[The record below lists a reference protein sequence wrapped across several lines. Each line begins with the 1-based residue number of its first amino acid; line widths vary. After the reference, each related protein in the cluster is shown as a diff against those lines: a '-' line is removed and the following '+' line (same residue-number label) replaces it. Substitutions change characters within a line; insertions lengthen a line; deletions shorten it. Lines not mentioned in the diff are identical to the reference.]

1 MSTLTQWDLY
11 GKDLSGHPLPA
22 EAMEPLCDRLEELAD
37 EYYTAECLGSVD
49 ESELI
54 CALMTDYSSA
64 YEELVNT
71 VTEFSKSLPD
81 AVLQLFYDNTDT
93 RLTARK
99 KPFGVGCFPKIY
111 VSFTY
116 PIPLPYGGGNIGVN
130 TPVARVG
137 EAVSSI

>member
-1 MSTLTQWDLY
+1 MVFPYLRLGTGAAARRMPVPAALAGVHRAHQHEAAGQRQGTGGPGDGDL
-11 GKDLSGHPLPA
+11 P
-22 EAMEPLCDRLEELAD
+22 
-37 EYYTAECLGSVD
+37 
-49 ESELI
+49 
-54 CALMTDYSSA
+54 
-64 YEELVNT
+64 
-71 VTEFSKSLPD
+71 
-81 AVLQLFYDNTDT
+81 VLQGLAQRLQRGFIKLRQLVQKQDA

>member
-1 MSTLTQWDLY
+1 MAEISAGAGIHGCYQHNRTGVGY
-11 GKDLSGHPLPA
+11 GTVYSGDGHAAVFDWLPKDFH
-22 EAMEPLCDRLEELAD
+22 RLA
-37 EYYTAECLGSVD
+37 G
-49 ESELI
+49 
-54 CALMTDYSSA
+54 
-64 YEELVNT
+64 
-71 VTEFSKSLPD
+71 EFRKF
-81 AVLQLFYDNTDT
+81 VKKQNT

>member
-1 MSTLTQWDLY
+1 MVAAGAGIHRRQQDEPGWVGDRAPRA
-11 GKDLSGHPLPA
+11 GNGHH
-22 EAMEPLCDRLEELAD
+22 
-37 EYYTAECLGSVD
+37 
-49 ESELI
+49 
-54 CALMTDYSSA
+54 
-64 YEELVNT
+64 
-71 VTEFSKSLPD
+71 
-81 AVLQLFYDNTDT
+81 AVLQRLPQRVQDAPGPQRQFIQEQYA

>member
-1 MSTLTQWDLY
+1 MI
-11 GKDLSGHPLPA
+11 A
-22 EAMEPLCDRLEELAD
+22 A
-37 EYYTAECLGSVD
+37 
-49 ESELI
+49 
-54 CALMTDYSSA
+54 
-64 YEELVNT
+64 
-71 VTEFSKSLPD
+71 VTEPVRKPARHHID
-81 AVLQLFYDNTDT
+81 VPALFQCHIHRDQRP

>member
-1 MSTLTQWDLY
+1 MAAPAQGAGEGTWK
-11 GKDLSGHPLPA
+11 GVHIPPL
-22 EAMEPLCDRLEELAD
+22 LQSHVRCDK
-37 EYYTAECLGSVD
+37 G
-49 ESELI
+49 
-54 CALMTDYSSA
+54 
-64 YEELVNT
+64 
-71 VTEFSKSLPD
+71 
-81 AVLQLFYDNTDT
+81 T